1 MKKSASRH
9 YPRRLELNGTAVEFR
24 LMTAEDG
31 PALNQFM
38 AELPVHDLL
47 FVRRNI
53 SHPKVIKAW
62 LEALGKSVSSLVAY
76 ANGQLVGCTAVVVD
90 SCSWSPHVGDLRILV
105 APAWRGRGLGR
116 VLIKECVNLALSQG
130 LEKLTVQMTVD
141 QSAAITTFE
150 GLGFQPESV
159 LRNHVKDHDGRTY
172 DLALLSL
179 EVKEL
184 AARASGKGMATAISD

>member
-105 APAWRGRGLGR
+105 APAWRGHGLGR
-116 VLIKECVNLALSQG
+116 VLIKECVNLAISQG

-184 AARASGKGMATAISD
+184 AAHASGKGMATAISD